1 MLFWEGIMG
10 RSTSNHELLMK
21 LVESG
26 EIQLSAIARMDYD
39 DLEELCTQILNWKLF
54 VGNREHIPE
63 AISQWAGHKET

>member
-1 MLFWEGIMG
+1 
-10 RSTSNHELLMK
+10 MK

-26 EIQLSAIARMDYD
+26 EIQLSAIAKMDYD